1 MLSFVNDSELTR
13 FRSSVINNEVPLAV
27 RKTRSNNLVTSMTP
41 GCPSQES
48 TQALC
53 SPEVKIIRKTDG
65 LRSNMDGLE
74 VNQLCEKF
82 VKKDNQSSSS
92 KLLIPPEAGDKSW
105 VQVKP
110 KEFKFS
116 GTRGRPLRV
125 PITLLKQKEA
135 PTNQLPQQQ

>member
-65 LRSNMDGLE
+65 LRSNMEGLE
-74 VNQLCEKF
+74 VN
-82 VKKDNQSSSS
+82 
-92 KLLIPPEAGDKSW
+92 
-105 VQVKP
+105 
-110 KEFKFS
+110 
-116 GTRGRPLRV
+116 
-125 PITLLKQKEA
+125 
-135 PTNQLPQQQ
+135 